1 MFPMDF
7 KSAELFNKANL
18 ARWPYVLYAAYLGIF
33 SLGFG
38 ASATS
43 PAPPSVS
50 PTDSKKPAVASAEE
64 LAKLRTKID
73 IKTVHP
79 GQTFNLV
86 LIFDIQPQWH
96 IYWKNPGEGAPSPD
110 VVVQVPDGFKVGK
123 IRWPRPIEMDS
134 PFGPEYVYEK
144 QAALFVPITA
154 PEKLN
159 EGLIEIK
166 ADVRW
171 AVCKHIC
178 LWGSDKQTLKLA
190 TSSSSRELN
199 SKDPQIDPEI
209 TKLSKR
215 LPKPLKNTKDTDNA
229 AVSFDGSKLTITG
242 PAHGFSN
249 VKFFPG
255 YTPGV
260 TYSWSQAI
268 IQDGQFTLNV
278 DIKIN
283 RLNTLS
289 KPIVLEGLIA
299 LGSKLDDPS
308 YEFQVP
314 VPEQSR

>member
-1 MFPMDF
+1 MNF
-7 KSAELFNKANL
+7 KSAEFFKKTNL
-18 ARWPYVLYAAYLGIF
+18 ARWPNVLYAACLGIF
-33 SLGFG
+33 LLSIG

-43 PAPPSVS
+43 PAPPSEL

-64 LAKLRTKID
+64 LAKLRATIDVKI
-73 IKTVHP
+73 VHP

-96 IYWKNPGEGAPSPD
+96 IYWKNPGEGAPPPD
-110 VVVQVPDGFKVGK
+110 VVVQVPDGYKVGK

-134 PFGPEYVYEK
+134 PIGPEYVYEK

-154 PEKLN
+154 PEKLSD
-159 EGLIEIK
+159 GQIEII

-178 LWGSDKQTLKLA
+178 LWGQETQTIKLA
-190 TSSSSRELN
+190 TSSSRELK
-199 SKDPQIDPEI
+199 SKVPQIDPEI
-209 TKLSKR
+209 KKLSKR
-215 LPKPLKNTKDTDNA
+215 LPTPLKNIKSSYNA
-229 AVSFDGSKLTITG
+229 SAYFDGSKLSITG

-255 YTPGV
+255 FTPGV
-260 TYSWSQAI
+260 TYLDPQAL
-268 IQDGQFTLNV
+268 IQNDRFTV
-278 DIKIN
+278 TVEIKIN
-283 RLNTLS
+283 RLNSLG

-308 YEFQVP
+308 YDFQVP
-314 VPEQSR
+314 VPKK